1 MSAASRKLIVGTLI
15 AIAGGGAVGWLYNA
29 PITGLLLGAL
39 LVIAVYMHKLL
50 RFEQAVRHVD
60 SDSFAF
66 GDGVWQQLFSR
77 FKYERERGN
86 RYEKQYRRV
95 IKEIQ
100 KSTNAMPDGAVVIDG
115 NNEIVTCNRA
125 AKSLIGLKRKK
136 DRGQKID
143 NIYRNPGLTQLLAD
157 NDARQTA
164 DLESPLR
171 ENEWLNCRIVP
182 YGADQKLVLIRDVTD
197 RITLNKIRR
206 DFVANAS
213 HELRSPLTVINGYL
227 ETLADDPQ
235 IPEDLAQPLSQMQ
248 IQARRMT
255 AIIKDLLELSR
266 LEAEGHAATDEMLDV
281 GVLVTGV
288 IESLDVEQ
296 DEPTI
301 ISNIASTAKLLGAE
315 NDINSVLRNL
325 LANAV
330 RHTQGDGEVEVI
342 WRTDN
347 NGGDLVVRDTGEGI
361 APEHI
366 ARLTERFFRVDRG
379 RSRVNGGFGLGL
391 AIVKHAVERHGGE
404 LRISSEPG
412 VGSEFCCRF
421 PADRLVFV

>member
-1 MSAASRKLIVGTLI
+1 VTAASKKLIFGTIL
-15 AIAGGGAVGWLYNA
+15 AIAAGGAVGWLYSA
-29 PITGLLLGAL
+29 PTTGLLLGAL
-39 LVIAVYMHKLL
+39 LVIAVYMQKLL
-50 RFEQAVRHVD
+50 RFEHAVRHVD
-60 SDSFAF
+60 SDSFAY

-86 RYEKQYRRV
+86 RYEKQFRRL

-143 NIYRNPGLTQLLAD
+143 NIYRNPGLTQLLQG
-157 NDARQTA
+157 NDANQST

-213 HELRSPLTVINGYL
+213 HELRSPLTVISGYL
-227 ETLADDPQ
+227 ESLADDSQ

-248 IQARRMT
+248 TQARRMT

-266 LEAEGHAATDEMLDV
+266 LEAEGHAATDEKIDV
-281 GVLVTGV
+281 SALIDGV
-288 IESLDVEQ
+288 IESLDIEQ
-296 DEPTI
+296 DGPSIT
-301 ISNIASTAKLLGAE
+301 SNIESTAKLLGAE
-315 NDINSVLRNL
+315 NDINSILRNL

-330 RHTQGDGEVEVI
+330 RHTQGDGEIEVI
-342 WRTDN
+342 WKADK
-347 NGGDLVVRDTGEGI
+347 NGGNLIVRDTGEGI

-366 ARLTERFFRVDRG
+366 PRLTERFFRVDRG

-391 AIVKHAVERHGGE
+391 AIVKHAVERHRGE
-404 LRISSEPG
+404 LRITSEPG

-421 PADRLVFV
+421 PADRLIFV